1 MSSKGLG
8 RGLDALLAQDSQAAS
23 QSGDSQIVSVSVTCL
38 VPNRDQP
45 RKTMTSEGLE
55 ELANSIRSQGVIQP
69 LLVRPLPGQPDKYQ
83 IVAGERRWRAACKA
97 GLRRVPVYRREMSDS
112 DVMLV
117 ALMEN
122 LQREDLN
129 PAEEAMALQELKDR
143 LELTQETL
151 AERLGRSRS
160 QVANALRLLQLP
172 KKALECLQNGAI
184 SAGHA
189 RCLLAFGKDAA
200 EQDRF
205 LDWMVE
211 RSLPVRDCED
221 IVSAWKKEA
230 TLPWQEEQPAPPAE
244 PKPRRVRSRAFRRIE
259 KDITRSLSVRAR
271 FSGTPD
277 SGRLVFTYKTPEEFA
292 RLLGALGVDATE
304 AREEAEPEHRA

>member
-8 RGLDALLAQDSQAAS
+8 RGLDALLAQDGQAAS
-23 QSGDSQIVSVSVTCL
+23 QNGDSQIVSVSVASL
-38 VPNRDQP
+38 VPNQDQP

-55 ELANSIRSQGVIQP
+55 ELASSIRSQGVIQP

-97 GLRRVPVYRREMSDS
+97 GLRRVPVYRRDLSDS

-129 PAEEAMALQELKDR
+129 PAEEAMAMQELKDR
-143 LELTQETL
+143 LDLTQEGL
-151 AERLGRSRS
+151 AERLGKSRS

-172 KKALECLQNGAI
+172 KKALECLQQGGI
-184 SAGHA
+184 TAGHA
-189 RCLLAFGKDAA
+189 RCLLGFTQAPD
-200 EQDRF
+200 ELERF

-211 RSLPVRDCED
+211 RRLPVRECED
-221 IVSAWKKEA
+221 ILNAWKKGA
-230 TLPWQEEQPAPPAE
+230 PLPWSDPAAAAAPE
-244 PKPRRVRSRAFRRIE
+244 PRQRRVKSRAFRRME
-259 KDITRSLSVRAR
+259 KDITRMLSVRAR

-277 SGRLVFTYKTPEEFA
+277 SGRLVFTYRSADELG
-292 RLLGALGVDATE
+292 RLLGAFGMDAAGKE
-304 AREEAEPEHRA
+304 DD